1 MIKSNAIKILCYVIM
16 IFSVLVSILFLI
28 TIIDLATKI
37 EIFDPTLLI
46 LFALFFPLLT
56 SVSLYP
62 IFALAN
68 IDESLSKL
76 NEKLDKIIY
85 LNNHESKM
93 SGRHEKSISSKPCT
107 EPISSFFS
115 AENTQNKKIN
125 EAVQYINNKYGTD
138 ISLEDEYQTIKEK
151 IQKINN
157 TSFACDILKKKV
169 SIAKNKEEIIN
180 TFLFIVEYSKGNLKQ
195 L

>member
-68 IDESLSKL
+68 IDENLSKL

-93 SGRHEKSISSKPCT
+93 SDQHEKLISN
-107 EPISSFFS
+107 FS
-115 AENTQNKKIN
+115 PPETHKTKKIN
-125 EAVQYINNKYGTD
+125 EALQYINNKYGTN
-138 ISLEDEYQTIKEK
+138 ISLEDDFETIKEK
-151 IQKINN
+151 IQKTDNN
-157 TSFACDILKKKV
+157 SSAYSVLKKKI
-169 SIAKNKEEIIN
+169 STAKTKEDIIN
-180 TFLFIVEYSKGNLKQ
+180 SFVFMFAYSNGNPKQ